1 MIRSIQLSTLYFS
14 ILFLSACAA
23 VNMQSQLAPNI
34 ELTKNDALYLETS
47 ANAPIGHQKY
57 IGALDDVL
65 NEQGFNLVK
74 SRSNAKYV
82 MQVDFN
88 DFSAPLVQ
96 TVPDTQTTIYQGN
109 VGSIPVSGSATT
121 IGNKQIHRQIP
132 THSSRILVTDQE
144 TGQQV
149 WEVSMA
155 KSYDVY
161 NHTELKKMIE
171 NMLSLYGSDGKTTQI
186 VGDQVRW

>member
-1 MIRSIQLSTLYFS
+1 MIRSVQLCALYFS

-23 VNMQSQLAPNI
+23 VNVQSQLAPNI
-34 ELTKNDALYLETS
+34 ELTKNDALYLETP

-57 IGALDDVL
+57 IGALDDAL

-74 SRSNAKYV
+74 SRSKAKYI
-82 MQVDFN
+82 MRVDFK

-109 VGSIPVSGSATT
+109 VGSVPVSGSSTT

-132 THSSRILVTDQE
+132 THNSRILVTDRK

-171 NMLSLYGSDGKTTQI
+171 KILSLYGTDGKTTQI
-186 VGDQVRW
+186 VGDEVRW

>member
-1 MIRSIQLSTLYFS
+1 MIRSLKLFTLVFLCAQL
-14 ILFLSACAA
+14 IACAA

-34 ELTKNDALYLETS
+34 ELAKNDALYLETP
-47 ANAPIGHQKY
+47 AKAPIGHQKY
-57 IGALDDVL
+57 IGALHDVL
-65 NEQGFNLVK
+65 DEQGFNLVK

-96 TVPDTQTTIYQGN
+96 TVPDTQTTIYHGN
-109 VGSIPVSGSATT
+109 VGAVPVGGSSTT
-121 IGNKQIHRQIP
+121 IGNKQIHSQIP
-132 THSSRILVTDQE
+132 THNSRILVTDRKS
-144 TGQQV
+144 GQQV

-161 NHTELKKMIE
+161 NHGELKQMIE
-171 NMLSLYGSDGKTTQI
+171 KMLSLYGKDGKATQI
-186 VGDQVRW
+186 VGDEVRW

>member
-1 MIRSIQLSTLYFS
+1 MIHLTKVCA
-14 ILFLSACAA
+14 LFLITISLAACAA
-23 VNMQSQLAPNI
+23 VSMQSQLAPNI
-34 ELTKNDALYLETS
+34 ELTKKDALYLEAP

-57 IGALDDVL
+57 VGALHDVL

-74 SRSNAKYV
+74 SRSKAKYV

-109 VGSIPVSGSATT
+109 VGSVPVSGSSTT
-121 IGNKQIHRQIP
+121 IGNKQIQRQIP
-132 THSSRILVTDQE
+132 THNSRILVTDRRS
-144 TGQQV
+144 GQQV

-161 NHTELKKMIE
+161 NHTELKQMIAK
-171 NMLSLYGSDGKTTQI
+171 MLSLYGTDGKATQI